1 MSTAVQKSGANLPAV
16 AYQPAPLDIGS
27 EDVALPRLYIGQHMS
42 GHVQEGSVKF
52 GDVFSA
58 TGKDDSSPEVLWS
71 LKSDKPGPLFHV
83 LSITRKKSA
92 SVNGEL
98 ETYAYNDPDAPAD
111 AWTTYN
117 YLVVLPEVDQDVPYK
132 LLLTKTGAPA
142 AKALNTIL
150 KRNEGRIPAYALAFR
165 LTSVAKE
172 NAKGKFAVAR
182 IVQEDATGPNT
193 DIAAKIGQQ
202 IGNSLDNEPA
212 PSRADEP
219 AI

>member
-1 MSTAVQKSGANLPAV
+1 MSTEVQKSGANLPAPV
-16 AYQPAPLDIGS
+16 YTPAPLDLGS
-27 EDVALPRLYIGQHMS
+27 DDIALPRIYIGQHMS
-42 GHVQEGSVKF
+42 SLVQEGLVKF

-58 TGKDDSSPEVLWS
+58 TGKDDTQPEVLWS
-71 LKSDKPGPLFHV
+71 LKSTKPGPLFHV
-83 LSITRKKSA
+83 LSVTRRKSA

-98 ETYAYNDPDAPAD
+98 ETFEFNDPDAPAD

-150 KRNEGRIPAYALAFR
+150 KRNEVRVPPHALAFR

-182 IVQEDATGPNT
+182 IVQEDADEANVA
-193 DIAAKIGQQ
+193 IAAQLGQQ
-202 IGNSLDNEPA
+202 IGNSLDRAPA
-212 PSRADEP
+212 PSRLDEP